1 MMGPVMLIE
10 DDVDARE
17 SMRTLLSGAGY
28 RVIASDEGRKALE
41 LASITRPS
49 VVVLDLVTPGMNG
62 WDFLARRAE
71 EPALSMVPVVV
82 VTGSETDLPRG
93 AAALLQ
99 KPVDPAELLRT
110 LHDVLQDSA
119 ARRNGK

>member
-1 MMGPVMLIE
+1 
-10 DDVDARE
+10 
-17 SMRTLLSGAGY
+17 MRTLLSGAGY